1 MKDLVIK
8 ADQLQQLFSFL
19 QEQPHKFAAPMISF
33 FSQLMNEQEQAEQEA
48 AKAQVEEVPAPPKKA
63 K

>member
-1 MKDLVIK
+1 MKDLLIK

-48 AKAQVEEVPAPPKKA
+48 GKVEEVPAPPKKA